1 MRMCLSAVF
10 LFTYLRYMALVYI
23 MHIDI
28 ELYKVIVG
36 GAVGIY
42 NVHLLECAVQLII
55 YCVYVP
61 YLRVYYA
68 WIMRL

>member
-1 MRMCLSAVF
+1 
-10 LFTYLRYMALVYI
+10 MALVYI

-55 YCVYVP
+55 YTAFT
-61 YLRVYYA
+61 YLTY
-68 WIMRL
+68 IMHG

>member
-1 MRMCLSAVF
+1 MDYFVRMCLSAVF
-10 LFTYLRYMALVYI
+10 VYVSEVYMALVYI

-55 YCVYVP
+55 YTAFT
-61 YLRVYYA
+61 YLTY
-68 WIMRL
+68 IMHG